1 MITLGRLDSEQS
13 LFSSKTEGK
22 NAKQVTVRAL
32 LSVTSE
38 QANCSHVHSHA
49 HTLTCFAFFPTDFRG
64 KEGLL
69 AVYSS
74 MESSIKMFWSF
85 RFRGNSYNA
94 WILYI

>member
-38 QANCSHVHSHA
+38 RANCRHVHSHA
-49 HTLTCFAFFPTDFRG
+49 HTPTCLAFFEEKT
-64 KEGLL
+64 
-69 AVYSS
+69 VYSS
-74 MESSIKMFWSF
+74 MGRSIKMYWSF
-85 RFRGNSYNA
+85 RFRENSYNA
-94 WILYI
+94 WILYL